1 MGGWYDI
8 ELLGVTDIQQ
18 ICYIPQTE
26 EPLPFGLMLL
36 RLGNATIIY
45 MHIHATYM
53 YTHTICTYNTH
64 NM

>member
-1 MGGWYDI
+1 MLHSPDRRAFAF
-8 ELLGVTDIQQ
+8 V
-18 ICYIPQTE
+18 
-26 EPLPFGLMLL
+26 LMLL
-36 RLGNATIIY
+36 RLGNVTIIY